1 MDNVDEIVKN
11 LDTTIDTLKE
21 VLVLLKEANKE
32 MEDVIEQNNTM
43 PNN

>member
-32 MEDVIEQNNTM
+32 MEDVIEQNNTV